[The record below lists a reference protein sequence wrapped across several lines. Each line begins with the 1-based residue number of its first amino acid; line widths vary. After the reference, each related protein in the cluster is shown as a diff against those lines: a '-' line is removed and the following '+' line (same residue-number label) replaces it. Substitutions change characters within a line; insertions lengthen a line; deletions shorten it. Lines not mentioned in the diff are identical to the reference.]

1 MKNKTA
7 QELINETD
15 IKNNEIDNLKFF
27 YPEIWKQRET
37 DKNITKILKDLKE
50 IGRASCRERVQIS
63 VVAVSLKKKKK
74 KEEEKKKRRRRRRKK
89 RSRTFRDD
97 KTRIKIRAMTQ
108 TT

>member
-37 DKNITKILKDLKE
+37 DKNITKILKDLK
-50 IGRASCRERVQIS
+50 GGV
-63 VVAVSLKKKKK
+63 K
-74 KEEEKKKRRRRRRKK
+74 
-89 RSRTFRDD
+89 DD
-97 KTRIKIRAMTQ
+97 N
-108 TT
+108 